1 MTKSAPQPS
10 KSRDKTHRNAGGI
23 GLQKDDAQA
32 NGRDERADGGGNSR
46 PSRQGRGNDERGA
59 YGKSS

>member
-1 MTKSAPQPS
+1 MIKSAPQPS
-10 KSRDKTHRNAGGI
+10 KSRDKTHRTAGGI

-32 NGRDERADGGGNSR
+32 DGKEGRADGGGNSR
-46 PSRQGRGNDERGA
+46 PSRQGRGNDERGR